1 MALLLKNAAFIAT
14 MDENDRELRGEDILI
29 NGPGI
34 TSICKNIPAPPGAVV
49 LDASRHWVFPGLIN
63 THHHL
68 YQTLTRCLAPIQQ
81 AELFPWLKYLYPIWA
96 GLTADSVYAGALVG
110 LGELL
115 KSGCTTAS
123 DHHYVFP
130 RGQSGQLIDREIQ
143 AAAQL
148 GIRFHPCRGSMSLGE
163 KDGGLPPDS
172 VIQTEEEILADSLR
186 LIKKYHDRED
196 FAMCRVALAPC
207 SPFSVTRSLL
217 EQSIQ
222 LARRHGV
229 RCHTHLAET
238 RDENQFCLERF
249 GMRPLEYMK
258 DAGWTGRDVWFA
270 HGIHFNDAELDEL
283 AATGTGIAHCPASNQ
298 KLSSGAARVPE
309 MLRRGVPLG
318 LAVDGSAS
326 NDGSNMLAE
335 LKEALLTAKL
345 TWGIDALSARDVL
358 SMATRGSGDLLGRED
373 IGVLAPGKAADL
385 FMVRADSIEYAGCQD
400 PITALVTCG
409 GSQTV
414 DITIVN
420 GRVVVQGGKLAVMDE
435 TEIYRRG
442 SEAARELL
450 TKAGLA

>member
-1 MALLLKNAAFIAT
+1 MALLIKNAAFIAT

-217 EQSIQ
+217 EQSVQ